1 MNSGSHTDT
10 PLGSD
15 HKHLSTWLFLC
26 CALVFLIIIVG
37 AVTRL
42 TESGLSIVEWK
53 PVIGTLPPMNE
64 ADWRKEFEAYKQS
77 PEYIKKNFWMTVE
90 DFKKIYFWEWFH
102 RLLGRIIGL
111 AYALPFFYLLAKR
124 QIPQGYT
131 LKFLTLVLL
140 VGFQGAMGWYMV
152 KSGLI
157 DQPSVSHYRLAAHLS
172 LALLLYSLSLWT
184 ALSLRTNKKT
194 INRQP
199 DKALYY
205 SGWWLLGLIGLT
217 ILWGA
222 FTAGLDAGLVYSDTF
237 PKMGETWIPAEVTK
251 GQSLAKAL
259 LETHAGVQ
267 FLHRWLA
274 ILSAMSILLYAFC
287 AISARKRREKAFA
300 ALGVM
305 IVLQVALGLST
316 LFSGVALL
324 PAVLHQAGAIV
335 VLTLLL
341 MILHGLKP
349 QAVPQHG

>member
-1 MNSGSHTDT
+1 M
-10 PLGSD
+10 
-15 HKHLSTWLFLC
+15 
-26 CALVFLIIIVG
+26 
-37 AVTRL
+37 
-42 TESGLSIVEWK
+42 
-53 PVIGTLPPMNE
+53 
-64 ADWRKEFEAYKQS
+64 
-77 PEYIKKNFWMTVE
+77 
-90 DFKKIYFWEWFH
+90 
-102 RLLGRIIGL
+102 
-111 AYALPFFYLLAKR
+111 
-124 QIPQGYT
+124 
-131 LKFLTLVLL
+131 
-140 VGFQGAMGWYMV
+140 
-152 KSGLI
+152 
-157 DQPSVSHYRLAAHLS
+157 
-172 LALLLYSLSLWT
+172 
-184 ALSLRTNKKT
+184 
-194 INRQP
+194 
-199 DKALYY
+199 
-205 SGWWLLGLIGLT
+205 T